1 MGLGRGAAS
10 PLRLLG
16 LASLLA
22 NLECQTFLHIT
33 YPLKISANSS
43 EDSIGGAPD
52 ESVQAYTL
60 TINQK
65 LYTIR
70 LKQQSYL
77 PNDFVIYTY
86 NRGGFVQPTTPEIQN
101 ECFYQGHI
109 QGFPNSVAIL
119 STCSGLRGVL
129 QFENVSYGIEHLESS
144 TTFEHLIYELNSKD
158 GQSPIW
164 TENVTRVY
172 NQTNTGHVS
181 YKLLSDTVPLSDT
194 TKTHRYIEVYAVVDK
209 ILFNYLGGN
218 PEYVTSNIVQII
230 GFVNSMFADV
240 NVTVVLSSLEFWTD
254 GNKIST
260 EGEADEILRRFLQW
274 KNSYLVLR
282 PHDLAFLFVYREK
295 PNYVGA
301 AFTGKLCL
309 RNFDAAV
316 ALYEKSITL
325 ETFSVILAQLLGFS
339 VGMEYEDGKDCKC
352 PGHICIMHTNAVQ
365 IKKFSSCSIV
375 DFQNFIKFKSA
386 SCLSNRPNLKLYS
399 QKKLSKGKPACG
411 NGILEPGEKCDC
423 GSVEHCKRSKCCTS
437 SCTFQRG
444 ALCSNE
450 LCCENCKFKPRNT
463 ACRRALDKHCDF
475 PEYCNGSSASCPA
488 NVYVQNGVSCASNTG
503 FCYGGSCQSADLH
516 CQEFFGSR
524 SRNAPQVCYEAVNTQ
539 ADRFGHCGFDLKRKF
554 KACSFRDIRCGK
566 LICTYPY
573 DAPFTKLNVPIL
585 YIPVKNVVCVSLDL
599 KNPGGTPDPMMV
611 KEGTK
616 CGLGK
621 ICLRQKCESYD
632 VLSYDCDSAKK
643 CSGHGVCNNKRNC
656 HCDPGWAPPDCR
668 IKASPMGG
676 SIDSGLRYLDLDVA
690 KKAREDSMRTW
701 ILLSIFLFLP
711 IIIGSSLLA
720 VKWKRIKKSCLEDDE
735 LDDDSESY
743 SRSEESSTSEKTRKE
758 QCCLLK
764 KRLRDNYELDD

>member
-43 EDSIGGAPD
+43 EDCIGGAPD

-65 LYTIR
+65 LYTVR

-86 NRGGFVQPTTPEIQN
+86 NSGGFVQPTIPEIQN

-164 TENVTRVY
+164 TEKVTRVD
-172 NQTNTGHVS
+172 NQTNTGHAS

-209 ILFNYLGGN
+209 VLFNYLGGN
-218 PEYVTSNIVQII
+218 PEYVTSNVVQII
-230 GFVNSMFADV
+230 GFVNSMFADI

-339 VGMEYEDGKDCKC
+339 LGMEYEDSKDCKC
-352 PGHICIMHTNAVQ
+352 PGHICVMHTNAVQ
-365 IKKFSSCSIV
+365 
-375 DFQNFIKFKSA
+375 
-386 SCLSNRPNLKLYS
+386 
-399 QKKLSKGKPACG
+399 
-411 NGILEPGEKCDC
+411 
-423 GSVEHCKRSKCCTS
+423 
-437 SCTFQRG
+437 
-444 ALCSNE
+444 
-450 LCCENCKFKPRNT
+450 
-463 ACRRALDKHCDF
+463 
-475 PEYCNGSSASCPA
+475 
-488 NVYVQNGVSCASNTG
+488 
-503 FCYGGSCQSADLH
+503 
-516 CQEFFGSR
+516 
-524 SRNAPQVCYEAVNTQ
+524 
-539 ADRFGHCGFDLKRKF
+539 
-554 KACSFRDIRCGK
+554 
-566 LICTYPY
+566 
-573 DAPFTKLNVPIL
+573 
-585 YIPVKNVVCVSLDL
+585 
-599 KNPGGTPDPMMV
+599 
-611 KEGTK
+611 
-616 CGLGK
+616 
-621 ICLRQKCESYD
+621 
-632 VLSYDCDSAKK
+632 
-643 CSGHGVCNNKRNC
+643 
-656 HCDPGWAPPDCR
+656 
-668 IKASPMGG
+668 
-676 SIDSGLRYLDLDVA
+676 
-690 KKAREDSMRTW
+690 
-701 ILLSIFLFLP
+701 
-711 IIIGSSLLA
+711 
-720 VKWKRIKKSCLEDDE
+720 
-735 LDDDSESY
+735 
-743 SRSEESSTSEKTRKE
+743 
-758 QCCLLK
+758 
-764 KRLRDNYELDD
+764 